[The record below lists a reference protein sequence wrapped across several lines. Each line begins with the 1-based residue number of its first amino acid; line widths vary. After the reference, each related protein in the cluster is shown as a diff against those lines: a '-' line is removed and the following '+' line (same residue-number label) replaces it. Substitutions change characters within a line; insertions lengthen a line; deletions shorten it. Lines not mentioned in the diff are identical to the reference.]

1 MLGNQLVCRYKFTF
15 TSYTSMIVKPAY
27 NEDLVDHTNLDYNQA
42 TKPTKVNQSNEA
54 SNVHNHQKRVKRM
67 TKKPYPSYKSVLMN
81 NSKQVVT
88 NHVKREREKKRSK
101 KATPYSFPRKSSH
114 AFTMIPHLTFHSNTQ
129 YLNSLV
135 PLFDGQ
141 LDHLC
146 L

>member
-1 MLGNQLVCRYKFTF
+1 MSGNQLVCRYKFTF
-15 TSYTSMIVKPAY
+15 TSCISMIFKPAY

-54 SNVHNHQKRVKRM
+54 SNVHNHQKRVKWR
-67 TKKPYPSYKSVLMN
+67 TKKPYPSCKSVLMN

-88 NHVKREREKKRSK
+88 NQMKRERKRRSK
-101 KATPYSFPRKSSH
+101 KATPNSFPSKSSY

-129 YLNSLV
+129 YYLISLV
-135 PLFDGQ
+135 PCFDDQ
-141 LDHLC
+141 FDHLC